1 LASDVPVD
9 PPGLRLGPLTNWLA
23 QNVTGFDGSQPV
35 QAALL
40 PGGRSNITYRVT
52 DASGLALAIRRP
64 PLGHLLPS
72 AHDMG
77 REFRVMH
84 GLGQVGF
91 PVPPTHALCTDH
103 EIIGS
108 DFVVMGFV
116 DGRVIASGE
125 DSATLTPD
133 ECSTA
138 SRLLIDGLA
147 ALHRVDVEA
156 AGLSALG
163 RPSGYL
169 QRQVRRWSD
178 QWPLTKTQDLASID
192 ALRDWLVAQLD
203 SLPENAPTGLVHG
216 DYRLDNVILS
226 PGVDRLLAVLDWE
239 MSTLGDPV
247 ADLAVALVYWSQ
259 RDDVLRNALPVA
271 RGVTTPEGFWTRAE
285 LLDRYASQ
293 TGFDL
298 DHLDFC
304 IVLACYKLAIIMESI
319 QFRSLAG
326 QQLGSAADSNE
337 DMGAAT
343 RALADLGLQVIR
355 LGGVA
360 GLQA

>member
-1 LASDVPVD
+1 M
-9 PPGLRLGPLTNWLA
+9 
-23 QNVTGFDGSQPV
+23 TGFDGSQPV

-52 DASGLALAIRRP
+52 DASGHDARLRRP

-103 EIIGS
+103 DVIGS

-116 DGRVIASGE
+116 DGRVIATGE

-133 ECSTA
+133 ERSTA

-156 AGLSALG
+156 AGLTALG

-169 QRQVRRWSD
+169 QRQVE
-178 QWPLTKTQDLASID
+178 
-192 ALRDWLVAQLD
+192 ALER
-203 SLPENAPTGLVHG
+203 
-216 DYRLDNVILS
+216 
-226 PGVDRLLAVLDWE
+226 
-239 MSTLGDPV
+239 PV
-247 ADLAVALVYWSQ
+247 AAHRRRRTSRASTPSATGWS
-259 RDDVLRNALPVA
+259 RSSTRSPRTPRPASSTA
-271 RGVTTPEGFWTRAE
+271 TT
-285 LLDRYASQ
+285 AS
-293 TGFDL
+293 T
-298 DHLDFC
+298 
-304 IVLACYKLAIIMESI
+304 
-319 QFRSLAG
+319 
-326 QQLGSAADSNE
+326 
-337 DMGAAT
+337 T
-343 RALADLGLQVIR
+343 
-355 LGGVA
+355 
-360 GLQA
+360 